1 MNIGHHLQNI
11 KITKKLLLIAT
22 MACLSILLFA
32 GILVLEKAQTMHA
45 VGQLRQHV
53 AFLKP
58 AGALLH
64 QLEKERAQSVAF
76 ITSDGSDFAQT
87 LEEQQRITDNAHGLF
102 LSEVERLNALP
113 SSMSADLDLFDKL
126 MQIHPTQRSRITD
139 LTLSRRET
147 EQVYDKLSERL
158 FRLMKTIAASSD
170 NPHLSASLNTYLS
183 LLYAKKELGNATT
196 IGAGGFAAGR
206 FSLGRYIAFVRTT
219 AQLDVHDQEF
229 QTGAPAKI
237 LQVHETLWQQD
248 AVQAA
253 DTMTYDVITAGP
265 GPVDVSASR
274 WFSANTAKTNGLKQL
289 ADGMVDTVIDEATA
303 LHDTAIGTFYFYLVI
318 CLLALVLLSILT
330 GHLAFDITRS
340 TTQLTHEMRAVADGQ
355 LDVPISGQARKDE
368 IGSMATALAV
378 FRTNSLEK
386 IRLEEDAL
394 AQTRQDTLRE
404 EAARKE
410 KERLKQLELARV
422 ESERAARRQEMLDMA
437 DRFEQATLSR
447 LDTVL
452 SAAAKLSD
460 TAQSMAQ
467 SAHET
472 LSLSQD
478 AASESATS
486 ESSIGLVAQTV
497 ESIHASVSDV
507 RQNAEAT
514 SDYTSDAVKDV
525 QATEQQVES
534 LVDRCQ
540 EITRFVGLIND
551 ISGQTRMLALNAT
564 IEATRAGEAGKGFV
578 VVANEVKGLAAQT
591 TEMAEMIGVQARE
604 ITESTTMLSQS
615 MSKVTQRVSQID
627 LSAASIVSQ
636 VDNQSAAIGE
646 INTSASTAQQSSINA
661 HEATGLASDKAVL
674 TGETADHF
682 NKEANRL
689 AKEASGTRDAITA
702 FMAEVRAG

>member
-1 MNIGHHLQNI
+1 MTVSHHLQNI
-11 KITKKLLLIAT
+11 KITKKLLLVAV
-22 MACLSILLFA
+22 MACVSILLFA
-32 GILVLEKAQTMHA
+32 GILVFEKAQTMQA
-45 VGQLRQHV
+45 VGLLRQHI

-58 AGALLH
+58 AGDLLH

-76 ITSDGSDFAQT
+76 VTSNGEDFART
-87 LEEQQRITDNAHGLF
+87 LNEQYRLTDNAYDSFLTAASSLDDLSRDAEAGLQELTNSMQRQEQQRNVIT
-102 LSEVERLNALP
+102 EMV
-113 SSMSADLDLFDKL
+113 
-126 MQIHPTQRSRITD
+126 
-139 LTLSRRET
+139 LSRRET
-147 EQVYDKLSERL
+147 EQVYDSLSEQV
-158 FRLMKTIAASSD
+158 FSLMGGIAASSD
-170 NPHLSASLNTYLS
+170 NARLYTGLNAYLS
-183 LLYAKKELGNATT
+183 LLSAKKELSKTTT

-219 AQLDVHDQEF
+219 AQQEVYDQQF
-229 QTGAPAKI
+229 KASAPANI
-237 LQVHETLWQQD
+237 MQAHEDLLQQD
-248 AVQAA
+248 AVEAA
-253 DTMTYDVITAGP
+253 DTMAYDLTTAGP
-265 GPVDVSASR
+265 GPVNVSASR
-274 WFSANTAKTNGLKQL
+274 WFSANSAKTNGMKEL
-289 ADGMVDTVIDEATA
+289 ADSMVDNVIGEADILHTA
-303 LHDTAIGTFYFYLVI
+303 AIQTFYLYLVI
-318 CLLALVLLSILT
+318 CLLALAFVSVLS
-330 GHLAFDITRS
+330 GHLVFDLTRS
-340 TTQLTHEMRAVADGQ
+340 TTKLTQEMRAIAEGNLKQ
-355 LDVPISGQARKDE
+355 PISGLERTDE
-368 IGSMATALAV
+368 IGSMAKALAV
-378 FRTNSLEK
+378 FRSNGL
-386 IRLEEDAL
+386 
-394 AQTRQDTLRE
+394 
-404 EAARKE
+404 E
-410 KERLKQLELARV
+410 KERLEAESREQARR
-422 ESERAARRQEMLDMA
+422 EALRQETARKDKERREQEERDRTERERATRRREMLDLA

-447 LDTVL
+447 LDIVL
-452 SAAAKLSD
+452 TAAAKLSD

-604 ITESTTMLSQS
+604 ITESTTVLSQS

-627 LSAASIVSQ
+627 QSAASIVNQ
-636 VDNQSAAIGE
+636 VDKQSAAIGE

-702 FMAEVRAG
+702 FMAEVRTG